1 MESSILDLA
10 KDKKIADFANVV
22 KDEIR
27 KKVLN
32 NDYVQNKSNEID
44 NYSEVTKTM
53 KKINGADKSE
63 ENDKPVETEVKDN
76 EVNDVENTEETKA
89 SPEVNAEES

>member
-32 NDYVQNKSNEID
+32 TEYVQDKSNEID

-53 KKINGADKSE
+53 KKINGVDKSE
-63 ENDKPVETEVKDN
+63 ENDKPVETEVEIKDN
-76 EVNDVENTEETKA
+76 
-89 SPEVNAEES
+89 EVNAEES